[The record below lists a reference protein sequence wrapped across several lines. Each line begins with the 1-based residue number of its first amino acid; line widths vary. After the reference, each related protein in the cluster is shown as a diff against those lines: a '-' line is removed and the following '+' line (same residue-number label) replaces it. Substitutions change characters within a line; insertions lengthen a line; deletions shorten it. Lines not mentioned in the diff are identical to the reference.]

1 MTIQQQVQPDGRY
14 HKMIWL
20 RSLIVVGFAMALLAC
35 PSGQSRVLGQSLS
48 ITPALVDAKVKRGA
62 TYNKAYTITN
72 DTSTRLRLRCSV
84 GDYWY
89 GEHNERIDGEPG
101 TLPRSASPWL
111 QFSPTE
117 LIIEPNSSATVNAV
131 IAVPLTAEGGYYT
144 TPIFEAEAADPT
156 GGRLAKGSTVTAAVM
171 IRFRGLL
178 LLTTEDTTEYNVE
191 IMSGQITPPTA
202 SSELEMQLDVC
213 NRSTAHAR
221 IRGLFAILDTAGK
234 LAGRGKIEE
243 KRYMP
248 GQRDVLKANWAGE
261 LPAGHYIAVVT
272 LTYDRAGMDPATLV
286 SEIPFDVK

>member
-1 MTIQQQVQPDGRY
+1 
-14 HKMIWL
+14 MIRL
-20 RSLIVVGFAMALLAC
+20 RLLIVVGFAMALLVC
-35 PSGQSRVLGQSLS
+35 PSGQSRAQGQSLS

-62 TYNKAYTITN
+62 TYTRTFTISN
-72 DTSTRLRLRCSV
+72 DTTTRLRLRCSV

-89 GEHNERIDGEPG
+89 GDHNERIDGDPG

-117 LIIEPNSSATVNAV
+117 LIIEPNSSVTVNAV
-131 IAVPLTAEGGYYT
+131 ITVPLTAEGGYYT
-144 TPIFEAEAADPT
+144 TPIFEAEAAEAT
-156 GGRLAKGSTVTAAVM
+156 GGTLVRGSTVTAAVM

-191 IMSGQITPPTA
+191 IMSGQIAPPTA
-202 SSELEMQLDVC
+202 SSELEMQLDVR

-248 GQRDVLKANWAGE
+248 GQRDVLKANWASA
-261 LPAGHYIAVVT
+261 LAPGHYLAIVT
-272 LTYDRAGMDPATLV
+272 LSYDRAGMEPATLV
-286 SEIPFDVK
+286 YEIPFDVK

>member
-1 MTIQQQVQPDGRY
+1 MIQ
-14 HKMIWL
+14 L
-20 RSLIVVGFAMALLAC
+20 RSLIVVCFAIAFFGC
-35 PSGQSRVLGQSLS
+35 PSGQSRAQGQSLS

-62 TYNKAYTITN
+62 TYSKVFTISN
-72 DTSTRLRLRCSV
+72 DTTTRLRLRCSV

-89 GEHNERIDGEPG
+89 GDHNERIDGEPG

-144 TPIFEAEAADPT
+144 TPIFEAEAADQT
-156 GGRLAKGSTVTAAVM
+156 GSRLVKGSIVTAAVM

-191 IMSGQITPPTA
+191 IMSGQLTPPTA
-202 SSELEMQLDVC
+202 SSELEMQLDVR

-221 IRGLFAILDTAGK
+221 VRGLFAILDTAGK
-234 LAGRGKIEE
+234 LAGRGKIDE

-248 GQRDVLKANWAGE
+248 GQRDVLKANWAGA
-261 LPAGHYIAVVT
+261 LAPGHYTAVVT
-272 LTYDRAGMDPATLV
+272 LTYDRAGMEPATLV
-286 SEIPFDVK
+286 YELPFDVR